1 MHIRFHFLTPVRS
14 GGGFACCCLPFLP
27 QRTRITIGNKE
38 QSGFVEQLSFHYHKS
53 GCCKDKKGKR
63 IEFTSPSSAAHVGWL
78 IASYDVANAAKI
90 GLTSDS
96 EQSPRFTAEGITS
109 QDKSITIRNRAK
121 EVVATGKVTVYTVS
135 RGSLNFEEIEIT
147 LPRWGDPSVSEVERE
162 IIFAVLVLWAI
173 NAQDIVRKGSLIKTL
188 LVGTPRAPIQYRS
201 S

>member
-1 MHIRFHFLTPVRS
+1 MGVTNLRAKLSRTVTPSKLVRRVEAACLDAPISLKSLT
-14 GGGFACCCLPFLP
+14 
-27 QRTRITIGNKE
+27 Q
-38 QSGFVEQLSFHYHKS
+38 
-53 GCCKDKKGKR
+53 KKGKR

-109 QDKSITIRNRAK
+109 QDKSIT
-121 EVVATGKVTVYTVS
+121 
-135 RGSLNFEEIEIT
+135 
-147 LPRWGDPSVSEVERE
+147 
-162 IIFAVLVLWAI
+162 AI